1 MVDAPAGDNKFQE
14 TMYNLRST
22 MQIIQ
27 LQFDIMKKAVDNCG
41 SIGGR
46 PYIECIGAV
55 NVAHNEILKF
65 MELNFK
71 LVKLIDEL
79 SDEVNAW
86 KT

>member
-1 MVDAPAGDNKFQE
+1 MADESEVGSE
-14 TMYNLRST
+14 LHEIMYNLRST

-41 SIGGR
+41 SIDGS

-55 NVAHNEILKF
+55 NIAHNEILKF
-65 MELNFK
+65 MELNIK

-79 SDEVNAW
+79 RNKVCSR
-86 KT
+86 K

>member
-1 MVDAPAGDNKFQE
+1 MADDSPEGNKFQE
-14 TMYNLRST
+14 TLYNIRST

-41 SIGGR
+41 SFDGR

-55 NVAHNEILKF
+55 NVAHNETLKF

-71 LVKLIDEL
+71 LVKLIEGL
-79 SDEVNAW
+79 RDEVYAR